1 MKTLTKFMRNMG
13 IIVIVLL
20 AVTIFNPLVV
30 TKSNE
35 YSLIIQFGK
44 VVRVENSAGPSLRV
58 PFLQS
63 VQKIPRYKMISD
75 LYPSDVT
82 TKDKMD
88 KAIGEIR
95 RELEDQVK
103 YFTDNN

>member
-44 VVRVENSAGPSLRV
+44 VVWVKKNMPPMGIRVSC
-58 PFLQS
+58 
-63 VQKIPRYKMISD
+63 
-75 LYPSDVT
+75 
-82 TKDKMD
+82 
-88 KAIGEIR
+88 
-95 RELEDQVK
+95 
-103 YFTDNN
+103 

>member
-13 IIVIVLL
+13 ILVIVLL

-44 VVRVENSAGPSLRV
+44 VVRVENSAVHPSGFPSCSPCR
-58 PFLQS
+58 
-63 VQKIPRYKMISD
+63 RYLS
-75 LYPSDVT
+75 
-82 TKDKMD
+82 
-88 KAIGEIR
+88 IR
-95 RELEDQVK
+95 
-103 YFTDNN
+103 

>member
-44 VVRVENSAGPSLRV
+44 GGPGREFGRTIPQGSLPAVRA
-58 PFLQS
+58 
-63 VQKIPRYKMISD
+63 
-75 LYPSDVT
+75 
-82 TKDKMD
+82 
-88 KAIGEIR
+88 
-95 RELEDQVK
+95 ED
-103 YFTDNN
+103 T

>member
-44 VVRVENSAGPSLRV
+44 VVRVGSTRWIL
-58 PFLQS
+58 
-63 VQKIPRYKMISD
+63 
-75 LYPSDVT
+75 
-82 TKDKMD
+82 
-88 KAIGEIR
+88 
-95 RELEDQVK
+95 
-103 YFTDNN
+103 

>member
-35 YSLIIQFGK
+35 YYSVRKGGPGREFGRTIPQGSLPA
-44 VVRVENSAGPSLRV
+44 VCA
-58 PFLQS
+58 
-63 VQKIPRYKMISD
+63 
-75 LYPSDVT
+75 
-82 TKDKMD
+82 
-88 KAIGEIR
+88 
-95 RELEDQVK
+95 ED
-103 YFTDNN
+103 T